1 MGRPFVPWLIING
14 KALDR
19 ARLYTDVLRPLCG
32 HLPAMMPED
41 T

>member
-1 MGRPFVPWLIING
+1 MGQPFVPWHIHS

-19 ARLYTDVLRPLCG
+19 AQSNTDVLRPLCG
-32 HLPAMMPED
+32 HVPAMMPED